1 MKRRPPG
8 SSKGRDVDDAERL
21 RRIGERAA
29 AEVQDESVVGLG
41 TGSTAEAMIHALGDR
56 VASGLRI
63 TGVAT
68 SSRTAAL
75 ANELHI
81 PLNELDDV
89 ESLDLCI
96 DGADEIDPGLDL
108 VKGRGGALLYEK
120 LVATRARRLLII
132 ASSEKLVASLG
143 TRLPLPVEV
152 IPLGWSHTA
161 RAIADLGFSPEL
173 RQTPGGD
180 PFTSDGG
187 HYILDCAMG
196 PITDASSTA
205 TSLKLITGVVDHGL
219 FVGMAD
225 MALTVDESGAIREHH
240 RHRPR

>member
-8 SSKGRDVDDAERL
+8 SSEGPDVDDAERL

-29 AEVQDESVVGLG
+29 SEVQDESVVGLG
-41 TGSTAEAMIHALGDR
+41 TGSTADAMLHALGER
-56 VASGLRI
+56 VASGLRMF
-63 TGVAT
+63 GVAT
-68 SSRTAAL
+68 SARTAAR

-81 PLNELDDV
+81 PLRELDEV
-89 ESLDLCI
+89 EFLDLCI
-96 DGADEIDPGLDL
+96 DGADEIDPDLNL

-120 LVATRARRLLII
+120 LVARQAKRLVII
-132 ASSEKLVASLG
+132 ASSEKLVAHLG

-161 RAIADLGFSPEL
+161 RSVAALGFSSEL
-173 RQTPGGD
+173 RRGSSGD

-187 HYILDCAMG
+187 HYILDCTSESLAD
-196 PITDASSTA
+196 PAAIAA
-205 TSLKLITGVVDHGL
+205 SLKLITGVVDHGL

-225 MALTVDESGAIREHH
+225 TALTVDETGAVNELH